1 VEGNQSGALVMK
13 LSESLVTYVAKIGG
27 ISRQSVYNMLNDGR
41 LHVTP
46 DGNIARADGSKPLA
60 HIPRRGAV
68 ERFACEAGLI
78 RADIIAGLQTGRFA
92 ITPSGEITICPE
104 ALPSDGGAP

>member
-1 VEGNQSGALVMK
+1 MTTQKPAEGI
-13 LSESLVTYVAKIGG
+13 VTRIAEFAN
-27 ISRQSVYNMLNDGR
+27 ISRQSVYNMLADGR
-41 LHVTP
+41 LCVLP

-68 ERFACEAGLI
+68 ERFACEAGLT
-78 RADIIAGLQTGRFA
+78 RTEIIAGLQIGRFA

-104 ALPSDGGAP
+104 ALPSDGDAP